1 MIPGL
6 IEVVQNTDEVVP
18 GQIVD
23 LLTGQPENITGHTIH
38 LTVKHHEFDRDP
50 PLLLK
55 TTAAGGGIVVTAP
68 TTGNLEFR
76 FAANDTKNLAG
87 DYFYEVARIDAGN
100 RKRIEA
106 GRFRVLSSIT
116 A

>member
-18 GQIVD
+18 GQVVD
-23 LLTGQPENITGHTIH
+23 LLTGEPEDITDQTIH
-38 LTVKHHEFDRDP
+38 LTVKPHEYDRGP
-50 PLLLK
+50 ALLLK
-55 TTAAGGGIVVTAP
+55 TTDTNGGIVKTDATA
-68 TTGNLEFR
+68 GKLEFR
-76 FAANDTKNLAG
+76 FAPADTKNLAG
-87 DYFYEVARIDAGN
+87 DYFYEVTRLDAGN

-106 GRFRVLSSIT
+106 GRFRVLPAIT